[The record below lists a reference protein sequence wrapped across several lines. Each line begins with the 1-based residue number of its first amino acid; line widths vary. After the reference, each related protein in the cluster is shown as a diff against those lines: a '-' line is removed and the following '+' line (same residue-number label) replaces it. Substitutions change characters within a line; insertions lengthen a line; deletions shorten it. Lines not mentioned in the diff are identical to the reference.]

1 MTQDATV
8 TIKITTECHKGFVT
22 ILHVTLGSFCLFL
35 IFVVVGSSCRR
46 YRRYLGKN
54 LHHMSEHPSKWWK
67 MFDVHSTILELLQH
81 RCTQGESAAETKV
94 AEASCWW
101 CKQSC
106 VWLWFFIEVFQQF
119 GQVPVPYDCMYSMSV
134 FWIFYTIL
142 QLFHMLRAFALVL
155 EVNSSLLVIAD
166 SIYH

>member
-1 MTQDATV
+1 MLLLVHFAFSWFSSLWDPLAVDTV
-8 TIKITTECHKGFVT
+8 DIWERICTI
-22 ILHVTLGSFCLFL
+22 
-35 IFVVVGSSCRR
+35 
-46 YRRYLGKN
+46 YR
-54 LHHMSEHPSKWWK
+54 SEHPSKWWK

-106 VWLWFFIEVFQQF
+106 VWLCFYRSFPAVSTSSRFPTS
-119 GQVPVPYDCMYSMSV
+119 GNVCVLPYDCMYSMSV

>member
-1 MTQDATV
+1 MLLLVHFAFSWFSSLWDPLAVDTV
-8 TIKITTECHKGFVT
+8 DIWERICTI
-22 ILHVTLGSFCLFL
+22 
-35 IFVVVGSSCRR
+35 CRP
-46 YRRYLGKN
+46 
-54 LHHMSEHPSKWWK
+54 EHPSKWWK

-119 GQVPVPYDCMYSMSV
+119 RQVPVPYDCMYSMSV

-155 EVNSSLLVIAD
+155 EVYKFIFASYCWLHLSLA
-166 SIYH
+166 

>member
-1 MTQDATV
+1 MLLLVHFAFSWFSSLWDPLAVDTV
-8 TIKITTECHKGFVT
+8 DIWERICTI
-22 ILHVTLGSFCLFL
+22 
-35 IFVVVGSSCRR
+35 CR
-46 YRRYLGKN
+46 
-54 LHHMSEHPSKWWK
+54 SEHPSKWWK

-119 GQVPVPYDCMYSMSV
+119 RQVPVPYDWYVQYERFLNFLYYTTTLSYAACICSG
-134 FWIFYTIL
+134 FGGKFIFASYCWL
-142 QLFHMLRAFALVL
+142 HL
-155 EVNSSLLVIAD
+155 SLA
-166 SIYH
+166 